1 MRLERKL
8 TLGVL
13 GLFLPPSAVAGL
25 AVVLLH
31 WHGVLQEPP
40 ALLAVGVLGLA
51 VMMLCLGVVAHE
63 LGRSLVR
70 TIQELRH
77 GAELMATVNPEHRL
91 DVRTGDELQAL
102 AAEINRLAE
111 HLRTARQGLDERV
124 AGATREL
131 EAERGLLSA
140 ILGELAEGV
149 VVANRDGRV
158 TLANRAAG
166 KLLHDSGA
174 VLGRDLFELV
184 DREVLV
190 RHLAALRL
198 EENGVERFTLRTT
211 GGAVLQAAM
220 TALSSCGNGTTSM
233 ILTLREPTH
242 GRREAGPGPG
252 GRPTERAGEAANQLH
267 GVGLHSGTGAGVP
280 GPTRSELY
288 DFSLF
293 DEMEPG
299 LALAERE
306 RLLDGLAFVVFDTE
320 TTGLRPEAGD
330 RVISIAGVR
339 VRDGRV
345 MRRDIFDAL
354 IDPGRAIP
362 PESVKFHGIT
372 DSMVAGAPVME
383 VVLPVFLRF
392 VGGAVLVGHEASF
405 DLRFLE
411 PEARRLDLSSLTRG
425 RPILDTRLLSRA
437 LHGPGADHSLEA
449 IALRLGVE
457 VRGRHSALGDALTTA
472 EIFVRLI
479 ALLKKRGVRTLGEAL
494 DAVRRAR
501 TPVI

>member
-13 GLFLPPSAVAGL
+13 GLFVLPSAVAGL
-25 AVVLLH
+25 AVALLR
-31 WHGVLQEPP
+31 WHGVLEEPP
-40 ALLAVGVLGLA
+40 VLLAVGVLVLA
-51 VMMLCLGVVAHE
+51 VMMLSLGVVAHG
-63 LGRSLVR
+63 LGRSLAH
-70 TIQELRH
+70 TIEELRH
-77 GAELMATVNPEHRL
+77 GAELIATVNPEHRI
-91 DVRTGDELQAL
+91 DVRTGDELQAIG
-102 AAEINRLAE
+102 AEINRLAE

-124 AGATREL
+124 AGATRDL
-131 EAERGLLSA
+131 EAERALLSA

-166 KLLHDSGA
+166 KLLHASGS

-184 DREVLV
+184 DREVLD

-198 EENGVERFTLRTT
+198 GETGVERFTLPTT
-211 GGAVLQAAM
+211 GGAVLHVAM
-220 TALSSCGNGTTSM
+220 TALSSPRNGMTSM
-233 ILTLREPTH
+233 ILTLRESTH
-242 GRREAGPGPG
+242 DRRKAGGEPG
-252 GRPTERAGEAANQLH
+252 GRPTEWTGGVAAQLH
-267 GVGLHSGTGAGVP
+267 GVGLHSGTGAAAP
-280 GPTRSELY
+280 GPARSELY
-288 DFSLF
+288 DFSVF

-299 LALAERE
+299 LALTDRE
-306 RLLDGLAFVVFDTE
+306 RRLDGLAFVVFDTE

-345 MRRDIFDAL
+345 MRQDTFDAL

-362 PESVKFHGIT
+362 SESVKFHGIT
-372 DSMVAGAPVME
+372 DSMAAGAPVME
-383 VVLPVFLRF
+383 VVLPAFLRF
-392 VGGAVLVGHEASF
+392 VGAAALVGHEASF

-411 PEARRLDLSSLTRG
+411 PEAKRLDLSSLTKG

-494 DAVRRAR
+494 AAVRAAR

>member
-1 MRLERKL
+1 
-8 TLGVL
+8 
-13 GLFLPPSAVAGL
+13 
-25 AVVLLH
+25 
-31 WHGVLQEPP
+31 
-40 ALLAVGVLGLA
+40 
-51 VMMLCLGVVAHE
+51 
-63 LGRSLVR
+63 
-70 TIQELRH
+70 
-77 GAELMATVNPEHRL
+77 
-91 DVRTGDELQAL
+91 
-102 AAEINRLAE
+102 
-111 HLRTARQGLDERV
+111 
-124 AGATREL
+124 
-131 EAERGLLSA
+131 
-140 ILGELAEGV
+140 
-149 VVANRDGRV
+149 
-158 TLANRAAG
+158 
-166 KLLHDSGA
+166 
-174 VLGRDLFELV
+174 
-184 DREVLV
+184 
-190 RHLAALRL
+190 
-198 EENGVERFTLRTT
+198 
-211 GGAVLQAAM
+211 
-220 TALSSCGNGTTSM
+220 
-233 ILTLREPTH
+233 
-242 GRREAGPGPG
+242 
-252 GRPTERAGEAANQLH
+252 
-267 GVGLHSGTGAGVP
+267 
-280 GPTRSELY
+280 
-288 DFSLF
+288 
-293 DEMEPG
+293 MEPG

-411 PEARRLDLSSLTRG
+411 PEARRLDLSSLARG

>member
-1 MRLERKL
+1 MRLDRKL

-13 GLFLPPSAVAGL
+13 GLFVPPTAVAALVLLVLQRRGVLDQPPVLLAAVLIGLGGMMLYL
-25 AVVLLH
+25 AVVS
-31 WHGVLQEPP
+31 HG
-40 ALLAVGVLGLA
+40 
-51 VMMLCLGVVAHE
+51 M
-63 LGRSLVR
+63 GRSLVR
-70 TIQELRH
+70 SIEELRH

-102 AAEINRLAE
+102 GAEINRLAE
-111 HLRTARQGLDERV
+111 YLRATRQGLDARV
-124 AGATREL
+124 AEATREL

-149 VVANRDGRV
+149 VVANPDGRV

-166 KLLHDSGA
+166 KLLDHSGA

-184 DREVLV
+184 DREALD

-198 EENGVERFTLRTT
+198 GENGVERFTLRTT

-220 TALSSCGNGTTSM
+220 TALSGREDGTTG
-233 ILTLREPTH
+233 IIVTLRDPADGLH
-242 GRREAGPGPG
+242 EAGPAPG
-252 GRPTERAGEAANQLH
+252 GRPTERAGEAPYRLK
-267 GVGLHSGTGAGVP
+267 GVGLHSGTGAGAP
-280 GPTRSELY
+280 GPVRSELY

-299 LALAERE
+299 LAPAERE
-306 RLLDGLAFVVFDTE
+306 RPLEELAFVVFDTE

-339 VRDGRV
+339 VRGGRV

-354 IDPGRAIP
+354 VHPGRAIP
-362 PESVKFHGIT
+362 PESMKFHGIT
-372 DSMVAGAPVME
+372 DSMVADAPVME
-383 VVLPVFLRF
+383 VVLPAFLQF
-392 VGGAVLVGHEASF
+392 AGGAVLVGHEASF

-411 PEARRLDLSSLTRG
+411 PEARRLAQLSLSTG

-437 LHGPGADHSLEA
+437 LHGPGADHTLEA
-449 IALRLGVE
+449 MALRLGVE
-457 VRGRHSALGDALTTA
+457 VDGRHSALGDALMTA
-472 EIFVRLI
+472 EIFVRLM
-479 ALLKKRGVRTLGEAL
+479 ALLKKRGVRTLGDAL